1 MIDRAVIR
9 GRLVRLAQS
18 IRTVMR
24 CLGGNK
30 ESQEGA
36 QRATLILCELLD
48 MLCQLQDQLS
58 WAEEKWA
65 VDSLGL
71 RTLDEVIRYFE
82 STVATIEMYFQPGGI
97 STRSLR
103 KRLLEIKFIPRLE
116 HFKAMM
122 ILAMQPESREKSR
135 VEAKLRSVLRQFYEM
150 DSGSIAAST
159 PNADDYHKI
168 TSRMTTKSF
177 MRLADLCNTRHDGTC
192 EWIFDNDTYTQW
204 LFGCCRTLYCVGPA
218 GAGKTFLASTI
229 IDSLQ
234 NTFTSTD
241 VAIVFIFG
249 HDEMEEDASSVGFLD
264 KILAQLVYR
273 KRTPCHT
280 TASLYKSKSF
290 AEGKV
295 SAKAYQD
302 AIRAEVNRFSRVMFV
317 IDGIDM
323 HVEKERILNRL
334 QKLPDHAQLLV
345 TTREAKYAS
354 KDEHIS
360 VLATREDLEKY
371 ACSRIEQDGKLS
383 ALVKQ
388 YAPELKFAVIRQ
400 VALKSHGLFLL
411 ARLHMDL
418 LSRCNDGSLLQR
430 SLSHLPE
437 SLNDAYGES
446 MTRIVSQNPFA
457 SRCLY
462 WTLYARRPL
471 TVSELEFA
479 AGFELQGSNA
489 LKETSS
495 EHTMLYEAA
504 GLLTID
510 AMSGTVHLV
519 HRTAKEYL
527 SGPAARVFF
536 PTAKVNIADIC
547 LTIITPDE
555 VIDDCYV
562 NEGGTPRNPRGGLLN
577 YATTYWGHHASEV
590 GEDEHATQVLIRAF
604 INKLCWRRPPVTKSC
619 ALGLEMPKQL
629 GFGKYFPDWTS
640 LHVLTYFGIIE
651 KAKRLIEQGADL
663 DDCDNELGITPL
675 HCAVYRGHEEMVEL
689 LLNSKANINVT
700 SKDGRT
706 VLHMA
711 GEQGHRKLI
720 RFLLHRRV
728 NSRKADQRGET
739 ALQLAIGTTNDEAT
753 VPLLIKSRFD
763 MDVQNT
769 VTGNTA
775 VHRAV
780 ELRRPRIL
788 AFLLEKGANMNVL
801 NRDGMTALQLAC
813 KTDNCEAVSLFL
825 DRGVQLEIRSS
836 YGSTALHISALQGN
850 WIAFDLLMIGG
861 ADINA
866 WDGEGDSL
874 LHRQAR
880 EHSTTSIAAHL
891 LAQGANI
898 EACNSQG
905 YTPLQCAAVSGNK
918 TKFIFLVD
926 QGARLDVQT
935 AKGETLLHITP
946 PLNQDCLDIVETLL
960 ECRFSANA
968 TTRSGLT
975 PLHHLVINAF
985 DGPDPSFEQ
994 TADFLS
1000 LLLSHGANINAP
1012 TDSYEAVT
1020 ALHLAV
1026 AAKVPRESLVSLL
1039 IENGASVDTR
1049 TSDGRTPLHLAAERG
1064 RHDIFQILLDAG
1076 ADLSIKDT
1084 EETPTNDKVKGDG
1097 QTAID
1102 LVRKHSVSVDWSA
1115 PTTGTLQSLPA
1126 MQQRNTPAA
1135 TIDSVD
1141 SEPEI
1146 SQIDEIGG
1154 SSLTGED
1161 YSIWGSR
1168 ASSTSMD
1175 LSSIISSSC

>member
-1 MIDRAVIR
+1 MIDRPVIR
-9 GRLVRLAQS
+9 GRLAQVAQS

-24 CLGGNK
+24 CLSGNK
-30 ESQEGA
+30 ESQEGT
-36 QRATLILCELLD
+36 QRAMLILCELHD
-48 MLCQLQDQLS
+48 MLCQIQDQLS
-58 WAEEKWA
+58 WAEEKWI
-65 VDSLGL
+65 VDPSRLVA
-71 RTLDEVIRYFE
+71 LDEIIRCFE
-82 STVATIEMYFQPGGI
+82 STVGAIEMYFQPGGI

-103 KRLLEIKFIPRLE
+103 KRLLEIRFIPRLE

-122 ILAMQPESREKSR
+122 ILAMQPESR
-135 VEAKLRSVLRQFYEM
+135 
-150 DSGSIAAST
+150 
-159 PNADDYHKI
+159 
-168 TSRMTTKSF
+168 
-177 MRLADLCNTRHDGTC
+177 
-192 EWIFDNDTYTQW
+192 
-204 LFGCCRTLYCVGPA
+204 
-218 GAGKTFLASTI
+218 STI

-234 NTFTSTD
+234 NTFTSAD

-249 HDEMEEDASSVGFLD
+249 HDETDDASSVGFLD

-273 KRTPCHT
+273 KRTPSHA

-323 HVEKERILNRL
+323 HVEKERIMNRL

-345 TTREAKYAS
+345 TTREVNHTS
-354 KDEHIS
+354 KDGHIS
-360 VLATREDLEKY
+360 VLAPHGDLETY
-371 ACSRIEQDGKLS
+371 ACTRIEQDGRLS
-383 ALVKQ
+383 ALVNQ
-388 YAPELKFAVIRQ
+388 YPPELKFGIIRQ

-418 LSRCNDGSLLQR
+418 LSRLDDGSLLQR

-437 SLNDAYGES
+437 SLNDAYGET

-462 WTLYARRPL
+462 WTLYAQRPL

-479 AGFELQGSNA
+479 AGFELQRNSP
-489 LKETSS
+489 LKETSSS

-519 HRTAKEYL
+519 HKTAKEYL

-536 PTAKVNIADIC
+536 PTAKVNIADVC
-547 LTIITPDE
+547 LAIITPDE

-562 NEGGTPRNPRGGLLN
+562 NQGGTPGSPRGGLLN

-590 GEDEHATQVLIRAF
+590 GEDEQAVQVLIRAF
-604 INKLCWRRPPVTKSC
+604 VNKLCWRRPPVTNSC
-619 ALGLEMPKQL
+619 TLGLEMPKQL

-640 LHVLTYFGIIE
+640 LHVLAYFGITE
-651 KAKRLIEQGADL
+651 KAQRLIDQGADL
-663 DDCDNELGITPL
+663 DDCDNQLGITPL
-675 HCAVYRGHEEMVEL
+675 HCAVYRGNEEMVEL
-689 LLNSKANINVT
+689 LLNAKANINAT
-700 SKDGRT
+700 CKDGKT
-706 VLHMA
+706 VLHLA

-720 RFLLHRRV
+720 RLLLHRRV
-728 NSRKADQRGET
+728 KSRKANQQGET
-739 ALQLAIGTTNDEAT
+739 ALQLTIGTTHDEAT

-763 MDVQNT
+763 MDVQIT

-775 VHRAV
+775 LHRAV

-788 AFLLEKGANMNVL
+788 AFLLEKGANVNIL
-801 NRDGMTALQLAC
+801 NRDGLTALQLAC

-825 DRGVQLEIRSS
+825 EHGAQSEIRSS
-836 YGSTALHISALQGN
+836 HGTTALHVSALQGN
-850 WIAFDLLMIGG
+850 WVAFDLLIIGG
-861 ADINA
+861 ADIDA
-866 WDGEGDSL
+866 WDSEGDSL
-874 LHRQAR
+874 LHMQAR
-880 EHSTTSIAAHL
+880 EPSTTSIAAHL
-891 LAQGANI
+891 LAQGADI
-898 EACNSQG
+898 EAYNSQG
-905 YTPLQCAAVSGNK
+905 YTPLQCAAMSGNK
-918 TKFIFLVD
+918 TKFLFLVD

-935 AKGETLLHITP
+935 SKGETLLHITP

-985 DGPDPSFEQ
+985 DLPDPSFDQ

-1000 LLLSHGANINAP
+1000 LLLSYGANVNAP
-1012 TDSYEAVT
+1012 TASYEAVT

-1026 AAKVPRESLVSLL
+1026 TANMPRESLVSLVSLL

-1064 RHDIFQILLDAG
+1064 RRDIFQILLDAG
-1076 ADLSIKDT
+1076 ADPSIKDT
-1084 EETPTNDKVKGDG
+1084 EETPTNDRVKGDG
-1097 QTAID
+1097 LTAID
-1102 LVRKHSVSVDWSA
+1102 SVHKYPVNVDWPDTKSNFH
-1115 PTTGTLQSLPA
+1115 PLPA
-1126 MQQRNTPAA
+1126 MQQRNSLVA
-1135 TIDSVD
+1135 TIDSAD
-1141 SEPEI
+1141 SESER
-1146 SQIDEIGG
+1146 SQIDEIEG
-1154 SSLTGED
+1154 SSMISEE
-1161 YSIWGSR
+1161 YSTWGSR

>member
-1 MIDRAVIR
+1 MIRPVIR
-9 GRLVRLAQS
+9 GRLARVSQS

-30 ESQEGA
+30 ESQESA

-58 WAEEKWA
+58 WADEKWV
-65 VDSLGL
+65 VDPSRLH
-71 RTLDEVIRYFE
+71 TLDELIRCFE
-82 STVATIEMYFQPGGI
+82 STVGTIEMYFQPGGI

-103 KRLLEIKFIPRLE
+103 KRLLEVRFIPRLE

-122 ILAMQPESREKSR
+122 ILAMQPESRGKSR
-135 VEAKLRSVLRQFYEM
+135 VEEKLRSVLRQFYEM
-150 DSGSIAAST
+150 DSAST

-192 EWIFDNDTYTQW
+192 EWILDNDTYTQW

-229 IDSLQ
+229 IESLR
-234 NTFTSTD
+234 NTFTSAD

-249 HDEMEEDASSVGFLD
+249 HDETDAVSFLD
-264 KILAQLVYR
+264 EILAQLVYR
-273 KRTPCHT
+273 KRAPCHV

-290 AEGKV
+290 AEGNV

-323 HVEKERILNRL
+323 NAEKERILNRL
-334 QKLPDHAQLLV
+334 HKLPDHVQLLI
-345 TTREAKYAS
+345 TTREAKYTP
-354 KDEHIS
+354 KDRHIS
-360 VLATREDLEKY
+360 VLATHGDLETY
-371 ACSRIEQDGKLS
+371 ACSRIEQDEKLS

-388 YAPELKFAVIRQ
+388 YAPELKFAIIRQ

-418 LSRCNDGSLLQR
+418 LSRGNDGSLLQR
-430 SLSHLPE
+430 SLSYLPE

-462 WTLYARRPL
+462 WTLYAQRPL

-479 AGFELQGSNA
+479 AGFELQGHSA

-495 EHTMLYEAA
+495 AEHAILYQAA

-510 AMSGTVHLV
+510 AMSGTVQLV
-519 HRTAKEYL
+519 HKTAKEYL

-536 PTAKVNIADIC
+536 PTAKVNIADVC
-547 LTIITPDE
+547 LAIITPDE

-562 NEGGTPRNPRGGLLN
+562 NEGGSPRNHRGGLLN

-590 GEDEHATQVLIRAF
+590 GEDEHATQILIRAF
-604 INKLCWRRPPVTKSC
+604 LNKLCWRRPPVTKSC
-619 ALGLEMPKQL
+619 APGLEIPKQL
-629 GFGKYFPDWTS
+629 GFGKYFPDWSS
-640 LHVLTYFGIIE
+640 LHVLAYFGIIE
-651 KAKRLIEQGADL
+651 KAQRLIDQGADL
-663 DDCDNELGITPL
+663 DDCDNQLGITPL
-675 HCAVYRGHEEMVEL
+675 HCAVYRGNENMVEL
-689 LLNSKANINVT
+689 LLNARANINAT
-700 SKDGRT
+700 SKDGKT

-720 RFLLHRRV
+720 RLLLHRRV
-728 NSRKADQRGET
+728 NSRRANQQGET
-739 ALQLAIGTTNDEAT
+739 ALQLAIGTTHDEAT

-763 MDVQNT
+763 MDVQNI

-775 VHRAV
+775 LHRAV
-780 ELRRPRIL
+780 QLRRPRIL

-825 DRGVQLEIRSS
+825 ERGAQLETRSS
-836 YGSTALHISALQGN
+836 HGTTALHISALQGN
-850 WIAFDLLMIGG
+850 WVVFDLLIIGG

-866 WDGEGDSL
+866 WDSLGDSL
-874 LHRQAR
+874 LHMQAR
-880 EHSTTSIAAHL
+880 DSSTTSIAAHL

-905 YTPLQCAAVSGNK
+905 YTPLQCAAMSGNK
-918 TKFIFLVD
+918 TKFLFLVD
-926 QGARLDVQT
+926 HGARLDVQT

-946 PLNQDCLDIVETLL
+946 PLNQGCLDIVETLL

-968 TTRSGLT
+968 ITRSGLT

-985 DGPDPSFEQ
+985 NSPDPASEH

-1000 LLLSHGANINAP
+1000 LLLSYGANINAP
-1012 TDSYEAVT
+1012 TASYEAVT

-1026 AAKVPRESLVSLL
+1026 TAKIPRESLISLL
-1039 IENGASVDTR
+1039 IENGASLDIR

-1064 RHDIFQILLDAG
+1064 LHGIFQLLLDAG
-1076 ADLSIKDT
+1076 ADISIKDA
-1084 EETPTNDKVKGDG
+1084 EETPTNDQVKGDG

-1102 LVRKHSVSVDWSA
+1102 LFCKHPVSVDWPD
-1115 PTTGTLQSLPA
+1115 PTGKPQSLPEL
-1126 MQQRNTPAA
+1126 QQRISLVS

-1141 SEPEI
+1141 SESET
-1146 SQIDEIGG
+1146 SQIDEIDDIDDIKEIGG
-1154 SSLTGED
+1154 SSLISEN

-1168 ASSTSMD
+1168 ASSTSMN
-1175 LSSIISSSC
+1175 LSSTISSC

>member
-1 MIDRAVIR
+1 MACKNN
-9 GRLVRLAQS
+9 LP
-18 IRTVMR
+18 
-24 CLGGNK
+24 LGNIAF
-30 ESQEGA
+30 QYPILPL
-36 QRATLILCELLD
+36 TL
-48 MLCQLQDQLS
+48 
-58 WAEEKWA
+58 
-65 VDSLGL
+65 
-71 RTLDEVIRYFE
+71 
-82 STVATIEMYFQPGGI
+82 
-97 STRSLR
+97 
-103 KRLLEIKFIPRLE
+103 
-116 HFKAMM
+116 
-122 ILAMQPESREKSR
+122 
-135 VEAKLRSVLRQFYEM
+135 
-150 DSGSIAAST
+150 
-159 PNADDYHKI
+159 
-168 TSRMTTKSF
+168 
-177 MRLADLCNTRHDGTC
+177 
-192 EWIFDNDTYTQW
+192 
-204 LFGCCRTLYCVGPA
+204 LF
-218 GAGKTFLASTI
+218 
-229 IDSLQ
+229 
-234 NTFTSTD
+234 
-241 VAIVFIFG
+241 
-249 HDEMEEDASSVGFLD
+249 
-264 KILAQLVYR
+264 
-273 KRTPCHT
+273 
-280 TASLYKSKSF
+280 
-290 AEGKV
+290 
-295 SAKAYQD
+295 
-302 AIRAEVNRFSRVMFV
+302 RFR
-317 IDGIDM
+317 
-323 HVEKERILNRL
+323 
-334 QKLPDHAQLLV
+334 
-345 TTREAKYAS
+345 
-354 KDEHIS
+354 
-360 VLATREDLEKY
+360 
-371 ACSRIEQDGKLS
+371 
-383 ALVKQ
+383 
-388 YAPELKFAVIRQ
+388 
-400 VALKSHGLFLL
+400 FLL

-418 LSRCNDGSLLQR
+418 LSRCNDGGLLQR

-437 SLNDAYGES
+437 NLNDAYGES

-462 WTLYARRPL
+462 WTLYAQRPL

-479 AGFELQGSNA
+479 AGFELQGNSA
-489 LKETSS
+489 LKETSSS

-536 PTAKVNIADIC
+536 PTAKVNIADVC
-547 LTIITPDE
+547 LAIITPDE

-590 GEDEHATQVLIRAF
+590 GQDEQATQVLIRAF
-604 INKLCWRRPPVTKSC
+604 LNKLCWRRPPVTKSC

-640 LHVLTYFGIIE
+640 LHVLAYFGIIE
-651 KAKRLIEQGADL
+651 KAQRLIDQGADPN
-663 DDCDNELGITPL
+663 DCDNQLGITPL
-675 HCAVYRGHEEMVEL
+675 HCAVYRGNEEMVEL
-689 LLNSKANINVT
+689 LLNSKANINAT
-700 SKDGRT
+700 CKDGKT
-706 VLHMA
+706 VLHIA
-711 GEQGHRKLI
+711 AEQGHRKLI

-728 NSRKADQRGET
+728 KSRKADQQGET
-739 ALQLAIGTTNDEAT
+739 ALQLAVGTTHDEAT

-775 VHRAV
+775 LHRAV
-780 ELRRPRIL
+780 ELKRPRIL

-825 DRGVQLEIRSS
+825 ERGAQLEIRSS
-836 YGSTALHISALQGN
+836 YGATALHISALQGN
-850 WIAFDLLMIGG
+850 WVAFDLLIIGG

-866 WDGEGDSL
+866 WDSEGDSL
-874 LHRQAR
+874 LHMQAR
-880 EHSTTSIAAHL
+880 EPSTTSIAAHL

-905 YTPLQCAAVSGNK
+905 YTPLQCAAMSGNK
-918 TKFIFLVD
+918 TKFLFLVD

-946 PLNQDCLDIVETLL
+946 PLNQGCLDIVETLL

-985 DGPDPSFEQ
+985 DSPDSSFEQ

-1000 LLLSHGANINAP
+1000 LLLSYGANINAP
-1012 TDSYEAVT
+1012 TASYEAVT

-1026 AAKVPRESLVSLL
+1026 TAKIPREPLVSLL

-1064 RHDIFQILLDAG
+1064 RHDIFQLLLDAG
-1076 ADLSIKDT
+1076 ADLSIKDA
-1084 EETPTNDKVKGDG
+1084 EETPTNDQVKGDG

-1102 LVRKHSVSVDWSA
+1102 LVRKHSVSVDWSD
-1115 PTTGTLQSLPA
+1115 TTGKLQSLPA
-1126 MQQRNTPAA
+1126 MQQCNSLVA
-1135 TIDSVD
+1135 TIDSAD
-1141 SEPEI
+1141 SESEI
-1146 SQIDEIGG
+1146 SRTDEFGG
-1154 SSLTGED
+1154 SSLISED

>member
-1 MIDRAVIR
+1 
-9 GRLVRLAQS
+9 
-18 IRTVMR
+18 MR
-24 CLGGNK
+24 CIGGNK

-36 QRATLILCELLD
+36 QRATLILGELLD

-58 WAEEKWA
+58 GAEEKWV
-65 VDSLGL
+65 VDPSRLH
-71 RTLDEVIRYFE
+71 TLDEVIRCFE
-82 STVATIEMYFQPGGI
+82 STIGTIEMYFQPGGI

-103 KRLLEIKFIPRLE
+103 KRLLEIRFIPRLE

-122 ILAMQPESREKSR
+122 ILAVQPESREKSR

-150 DSGSIAAST
+150 DPDSITGST
-159 PNADDYHKI
+159 PNADDNNDYQKI
-168 TSRMTTKSF
+168 TSLVTTQSF
-177 MRLADLCNTRHDGTC
+177 MRLADLCNRRHDGTC

-204 LFGCCRTLYCVGPA
+204 LFGCSRTLYCVGPA

-229 IDSLQ
+229 IDSLR
-234 NTFTSTD
+234 NTFTSAD

-249 HDEMEEDASSVGFLD
+249 HDETDEDASSVGFLD
-264 KILAQLVYR
+264 KILAQLIFR
-273 KRTPCHT
+273 G
-280 TASLYKSKSF
+280 
-290 AEGKV
+290 GKV

-323 HVEKERILNRL
+323 HVERERILNRL

-360 VLATREDLEKY
+360 VLATHADLETY
-371 ACSRIEQDGKLS
+371 ACSRIEQDGRLS

-446 MTRIVSQNPFA
+446 MTRIVSVNPFA

-462 WTLYARRPL
+462 WTLYAQRPL

-479 AGFELQGSNA
+479 AGFELHGNSA
-489 LKETSS
+489 TKETSSS
-495 EHTMLYEAA
+495 EHTMLDETA

-519 HRTAKEYL
+519 HKTAKEYL

-536 PTAKVNIADIC
+536 PTAKVSIADVC

-562 NEGGTPRNPRGGLLN
+562 NQGGTPSNPRGGLLN
-577 YATTYWGHHASEV
+577 YATAYWGHHASEV
-590 GEDEHATQVLIRAF
+590 GEDEQAVQVLIRAF
-604 INKLCWRRPPVTKSC
+604 INKLCWRRPPVANSC
-619 ALGLEMPKQL
+619 DPEMPKQL

-640 LHVLTYFGIIE
+640 LHVLAYFGIIE
-651 KAKRLIEQGADL
+651 KAKRLIDQGADL
-663 DDCDNELGITPL
+663 DDCDNQLGITPL
-675 HCAVYRGHEEMVEL
+675 HCAVYRGNEEMVEL
-689 LLNSKANINVT
+689 LLNSKANINAT
-700 SKDGRT
+700 CKDGQT
-706 VLHMA
+706 VLHIA
-711 GEQGHRKLI
+711 AEQGHRKLI

-728 NSRKADQRGET
+728 KSRTANQKGET
-739 ALQLAIGTTNDEAT
+739 ALQLAIGTTHDEAT
-753 VPLLIKSRFD
+753 IPVLIKSRFD

-769 VTGNTA
+769 LTGNTA
-775 VHRAV
+775 LHRAV

-801 NRDGMTALQLAC
+801 NRDGLTALQLAC

-825 DRGVQLEIRSS
+825 ERGAQLEIRSS
-836 YGSTALHISALQGN
+836 HGTTALHISALQGN
-850 WIAFDLLMIGG
+850 WVAFDLLLIGG

-866 WDGEGDSL
+866 WDSEGDSL
-874 LHRQAR
+874 LHMQAR
-880 EHSTTSIAAHL
+880 EPSTTSIAAHL

-898 EACNSQG
+898 EAYNLQG

-918 TKFIFLVD
+918 TKFLFLVD

-946 PLNQDCLDIVETLL
+946 PLNQNCLDIVETLL
-960 ECRFSANA
+960 ECGFSANA

-985 DGPDPSFEQ
+985 NLPDPSIEQ

-1000 LLLSHGANINAP
+1000 LLLSYGVNVNAP
-1012 TDSYEAVT
+1012 TASYEAVT

-1026 AAKVPRESLVSLL
+1026 TAKIPHESLVSLL

-1064 RHDIFQILLDAG
+1064 HHHIFQILLDAG
-1076 ADLSIKDT
+1076 ADISIKDT

-1102 LVRKHSVSVDWSA
+1102 LVRKDSVSVDVSHSMG
-1115 PTTGTLQSLPA
+1115 PLQSLLVL
-1126 MQQRNTPAA
+1126 QQRNSPAA

-1141 SEPEI
+1141 SGSETSE
-1146 SQIDEIGG
+1146 IDEIGG
-1154 SSLTGED
+1154 SSLISED

-1175 LSSIISSSC
+1175 LSSTVSSSC

>member
-1 MIDRAVIR
+1 MIDLPVIR
-9 GRLVRLAQS
+9 GRLTRVAQS
-18 IRTVMR
+18 IRTVTR
-24 CLGGNK
+24 CIGGNK
-30 ESQEGA
+30 DSQESV
-36 QRATLILCELLD
+36 QRATLLLCELLD
-48 MLCQLQDQLS
+48 LLCQIRDQLS
-58 WAEEKWA
+58 WAEEKWV
-65 VDSLGL
+65 VDPSRLH
-71 RTLDEVIRYFE
+71 TIDEVIRCFE
-82 STVATIEMYFQPGGI
+82 STVGSIEMYFQPGGI

-103 KRLLEIKFIPRLE
+103 KRLLEIRFIPRLE

-122 ILAMQPESREKSR
+122 ILTMQPESREKSR
-135 VEAKLRSVLRQFYEM
+135 IEAKLRSVLRQFYELDP
-150 DSGSIAAST
+150 DSITAST
-159 PNADDYHKI
+159 PNPDDYHKI
-168 TSRMTTKSF
+168 TSRVTTQGF
-177 MRLADLCNTRHDGTC
+177 MRLADLCNRRHDGTC

-204 LFGCCRTLYCVGPA
+204 LFGCSRTLYCIGPA

-229 IDSLQ
+229 IDSLR
-234 NTFTSTD
+234 NTFTSPD

-249 HDEMEEDASSVGFLD
+249 HDETDEDATSVGFLD

-280 TASLYKSKSF
+280 SVSLYKSKSF

-302 AIRAEVNRFSRVMFV
+302 AIRAEVNRFSRVIFV

-323 HVEKERILNRL
+323 HVESERILNRL

-360 VLATREDLEKY
+360 VMAAHTDLETY
-371 ACSRIEQDGKLS
+371 AGTRIEQDERLS

-388 YAPELKFAVIRQ
+388 YPPELKFAVIRQ

-418 LSRCNDGSLLQR
+418 LSRCNDGTMLQR

-462 WTLYARRPL
+462 WTLYAQRPL

-479 AGFELQGSNA
+479 AGFELQGNSA
-489 LKETSS
+489 SKEPSSS
-495 EHTMLYEAA
+495 EHTMLDETA

-536 PTAKVNIADIC
+536 PTAKVNIADVC
-547 LTIITPDE
+547 LSIITPDE

-562 NEGGTPRNPRGGLLN
+562 NQGGTPHSPRGGLLN

-590 GEDEHATQVLIRAF
+590 GEDEQATQVLIRAF
-604 INKLCWRRPPVTKSC
+604 INKLCWRRPPFTKSW
-619 ALGLEMPKQL
+619 AVGSRVPKQL

-640 LHVLTYFGIIE
+640 LHVLAYFGIIE
-651 KAKRLIEQGADL
+651 KAKRLIDQGADL
-663 DDCDNELGITPL
+663 DDCDNELGVTPL
-675 HCAVYRGHEEMVEL
+675 HCAVYRGNEEMVEL
-689 LLNSKANINVT
+689 LLNSKANINAAC
-700 SKDGRT
+700 KDGQT

-711 GEQGHRKLI
+711 AEQGHRKLI
-720 RFLLHRRV
+720 RLLLHRRV
-728 NSRKADQRGET
+728 KSKKANQQGET
-739 ALQLAIGTTNDEAT
+739 ALQLAIGTTHDEAT
-753 VPLLIKSRFD
+753 VPFLIKSRFD
-763 MDVQNT
+763 MDLQNT

-775 VHRAV
+775 LHRAV

-801 NRDGMTALQLAC
+801 NRVGMTALQLAC

-825 DRGVQLEIRSS
+825 ERGAQLEIRSS
-836 YGSTALHISALQGN
+836 LGLTALHISALQGN
-850 WIAFDLLMIGG
+850 WVAFDLLLIAG

-866 WDGEGDSL
+866 WDSEGDSL
-874 LHRQAR
+874 LHMQAR
-880 EHSTTSIAAHL
+880 EPSTISIAAHL
-891 LAQGANI
+891 LAQGADI

-905 YTPLQCAAVSGNK
+905 YTSLQCAAVSGNK

-926 QGARLDVQT
+926 QGARLDIQT
-935 AKGETLLHITP
+935 AKGETILHITP

-960 ECRFSANA
+960 ECGFSANA

-975 PLHHLVINAF
+975 PLHHLVINASSS
-985 DGPDPSFEQ
+985 PDSSIEQ
-994 TADFLS
+994 TANFLS
-1000 LLLSHGANINAP
+1000 LLLSYGANIDAP
-1012 TDSYEAVT
+1012 TASYEAVT
-1020 ALHLAV
+1020 ALHLALMV
-1026 AAKVPRESLVSLL
+1026 NIPHGSLVSLL
-1039 IENGASVDTR
+1039 IENGASVDTK

-1076 ADLSIKDT
+1076 ADISIKDT
-1084 EETPTNDKVKGDG
+1084 EETPTDDKVKGDG
-1097 QTAID
+1097 QTAIS
-1102 LVRKHSVSVDWSA
+1102 LIGTHSVTVDWSG
-1115 PTTGTLQSLPA
+1115 TTDKLHSLPA
-1126 MQQRNTPAA
+1126 MQQRNSPTA
-1135 TIDSVD
+1135 TVNSVD
-1141 SEPEI
+1141 SESEQCQINEI
-1146 SQIDEIGG
+1146 EG
-1154 SSLTGED
+1154 SSLISED
-1161 YSIWGSR
+1161 YSVWGSR

-1175 LSSIISSSC
+1175 VSSIISSSC